1 MADVHSP
8 QPVPQPSSGQREH
21 TAAGPRGEHEAASH
35 EQDVLATP
43 GNEAAPKDDTEP
55 RPANGT
61 AGLSSGDAALETD
74 AKNDSVAPE
83 PANAAKTRSTNLSGK
98 SAIGKSNGGPPSQLV
113 KKVRA
118 ARAIKDLDP
127 K

>member
-35 EQDVLATP
+35 GQDVLVTP

-55 RPANGT
+55 QPANGA
-61 AGLSSGDAALETD
+61 AGLSSGDAALAKD
-74 AKNDSVAPE
+74 AKNDGVVPE
-83 PANAAKTRSTNLSGK
+83 PPNAAKTKSTNLSVK
-98 SAIGKSNGGPPSQLV
+98 SATGKSNGGPPSQLV
-113 KKVRA
+113 KKVRV

-127 K
+127 T